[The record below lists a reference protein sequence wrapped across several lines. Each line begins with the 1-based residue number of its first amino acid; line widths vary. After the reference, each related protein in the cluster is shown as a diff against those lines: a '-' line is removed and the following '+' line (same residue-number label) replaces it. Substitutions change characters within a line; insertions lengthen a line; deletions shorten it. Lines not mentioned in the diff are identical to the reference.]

1 MYLTHKINLYYWNNG
16 VGIAN
21 DIILLKF
28 LLKEYDIVIYDMSKN
43 NEFRKGDIGIF
54 IQNIFTDQLENN
66 KKNLF
71 IINEEWLSRDE
82 ILFLNQFDYLIVK
95 SKHAKKLLSPHH
107 SNIIQTG
114 FFSLDRYFFPKNTG
128 KILHFKGKS
137 MQKNTELVYKY
148 KDKIKILDSE
158 INYLTESQVN
168 EELNCHDIH
177 ICCSL
182 YEGWGHYLWEAMSC
196 GKLVI
201 CSEIPVFK
209 EYLDSSLVK
218 FVPVKNIY
226 KNVLGY
232 KFLDKNDSKIIYS
245 FREGY
250 FVDRYKFEELIQ
262 NVNELLEFQ
271 RKNSINIR
279 NHFLEINDKN
289 KNKFLNV
296 IKLIL

>member
-16 VGIAN
+16 VGITN

-43 NEFRKGDIGIF
+43 NEFRKGDVGIF

-158 INYLTESQVN
+158 INYLTETQVN

-218 FVPVKNIY
+218 FVPIKNIY

-250 FVDRYKFEELIQ
+250 FVDKYKFEELIQ
-262 NVNELLEFQ
+262 DVNELLEFQ

-289 KNKFLNV
+289 KNKFLNA

>member
-1 MYLTHKINLYYWNNG
+1 MYLKHKINLYYWNNG

-21 DIILLKF
+21 DVILLKV
-28 LLKEYDIVIYDMSKN
+28 LLKEYDVKIYDMSKN

-54 IQNIFTDQLENN
+54 IQNVFENQLEYN

-71 IINEEWLSRDE
+71 IINEEWLSKDE
-82 ILFLNQFDYLIVK
+82 KLFLKQFDYLIVK
-95 SKHAKKLLSPHH
+95 STHAKKLLSPYH
-107 SNIIQTG
+107 STIIQTG

-137 MQKNTELVYKY
+137 VQKNTELVLNY
-148 KDKIKILDSE
+148 KDKINIIDSE
-158 INYLTESQVN
+158 VNYLSEIQVN
-168 EELNCHDIH
+168 QELNNHDIH

-218 FVPVKNIY
+218 FVPTKNIY

-232 KFLDKNDSKIIYS
+232 KFLDNNNSKIIYS

-250 FVDRYKFEELIQ
+250 FVDKHKFDELIQ
-262 NVNELLEFQ
+262 NINELLEFQ
-271 RKNSINIR
+271 KNNSVNIR
-279 NHFLEINDKN
+279 NYFLETNDKN
-289 KNKFLNV
+289 KNKFLNT
-296 IKLIL
+296 IKFIL